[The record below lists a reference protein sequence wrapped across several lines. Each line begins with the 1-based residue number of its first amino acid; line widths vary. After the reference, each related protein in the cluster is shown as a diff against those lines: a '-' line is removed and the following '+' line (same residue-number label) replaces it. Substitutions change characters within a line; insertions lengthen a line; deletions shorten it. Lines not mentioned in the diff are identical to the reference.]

1 MKKRRYLS
9 TVVAIVVLLA
19 LAGVA
24 AAFGM
29 GNVDGRWQYV
39 EDNSTSGAYCD
50 TWGTGNGTSETA
62 RSSTSTN
69 IQGALGGTDENQV
82 HYGRPS
88 STSNSCPTSEDP
100 GSTWF
105 DGQSGLGFDGNN
117 NVGTNLAEGTEFWL
131 GRLTHYNRPITFEG
145 TPNFMDWIDIDIQV
159 AGILCGNGQPPNEGS
174 TLTFTYRVNFVET
187 PNAGSGDSCGYDVGC
202 NCYTYQ
208 CPYTTGTDTL
218 CPYDDGINSGG
229 CADRVQI
236 GTQPPS
242 ASFTCDDE
250 NEPVEGIYTITLL
263 GFQPHEST
271 DCSTQTYTPSLVT
284 NNFVTRETTQNNAC
298 LWAQISDFV
307 PTAVELKSFTATAA
321 KKSVVLAWETTSEVD
336 NLGFNL
342 YRAETAGGEQIRL
355 NQEII
360 PSNVYPGSPAGAVYS
375 YTDEAVYLGRTYT
388 YWLEDVDIYRNA
400 EMHGPVEVTV
410 GGKALLPKAKGLSP
424 NKPAG
429 GKTTDGGQTW

>member
-174 TLTFTYRVNFVET
+174 TLTFTYRVYFDET
-187 PNAGSGDSCGYDVGC
+187 PNSYPCDYSPTNSACPDAVTVGS
-202 NCYTYQ
+202 
-208 CPYTTGTDTL
+208 
-218 CPYDDGINSGG
+218 
-229 CADRVQI
+229 A
-236 GTQPPS
+236 PP
-242 ASFTCDDE
+242 AAKFTCDDA
-250 NEPVEGIYTITLL
+250 NEPVVGEYTITLL
-263 GFQPHEST
+263 GFQPHTSNN
-271 DCSTQTYTPSLVT
+271 CSTQTYNSSLVAT
-284 NNFVTRETTQNNAC
+284 QFVTQENTTNHAC
-298 LWAQISDFV
+298 LWAQIADFV
-307 PTAVELKSFTATAA
+307 PTAVDLKSFTATAE
-321 KKSVVLAWETTSEVD
+321 KKSIVLGWETASEVD

-342 YRAETAGGEQIRL
+342 YRAESAGGEQIRL
-355 NQEII
+355 NAEII
-360 PSNVYPGSPAGAVYS
+360 PSNVYPGSQSGAAYS
-375 YTDEAVYLGRTYT
+375 YTDSAVYLGRTYN
-388 YWLEDVDIYRNA
+388 YWLEDVDVYGKA
-400 EMHGPVEVTV
+400 EMHGPVEVNL
-410 GGKALLPKAKGLSP
+410 GGTALPKVKGLP
-424 NKPAG
+424 AGKPAG
-429 GKTTDGGQTW
+429 ANTADGGQTW